1 MKRRRWLNVRV
12 QVCLAVGAVLAVMG
26 TVSPAAQAVQPPY
39 EPNDSLLT
47 AYGPLGLNQTYTA
60 AMETENDRDFFY
72 FYVTSPSSSQV
83 SVTIKDL
90 GGGLHSYNGAYFE
103 IQDSHGNGI
112 SEGGGVNNVGDYR
125 TVNVTLT
132 AGKYYVEVEPDGGYS
147 ASYSL
152 TTGGTEG
159 AFGEYAP
166 IAAQCAAAT
175 VPVTQYQ
182 AQLAQAEARL
192 KAAEARLRRVEN
204 SRRWRARRK
213 ARARYAHAK
222 ATVAAEKESLKN
234 AEAGQKPWC
243 EIPQ

>member
-1 MKRRRWLNVRV
+1 MRNRAKAIVSVRLGLV
-12 QVCLAVGAVLAVMG
+12 IAAVLAI
-26 TVSPAAQAVQPPY
+26 SAIAAPSASAAQPPF

-90 GGGLHSYNGAYFE
+90 GGGLHSYNGAAFE
-103 IQDSHGNGI
+103 IEDSHGGYI
-112 SEGGGVNNVGDYR
+112 SGAEVSNIGDYR

-132 AGKYYVEVEPDGGYS
+132 AGKYYIEVEPDDGYS
-147 ASYSL
+147 ATYSL

-175 VPVTQYQ
+175 GPVTLYM
-182 AQLAQAEARL
+182 AQLAKAEANL
-192 KAAEARLRRVEN
+192 KAAEAALRRAERSR
-204 SRRWRARRK
+204 SRRARKK
-213 ARARYAHAK
+213 AHARYVRTR
-222 ATVAAEKESLKN
+222 ATVAAEKESLK
-234 AEAGQKPWC
+234 AAKAAQKPWC
-243 EIPQ
+243 EIPR